1 MKFDLDDLW
10 IDLPS
15 PRPAPILPSIDLAF
29 DEIFVTDSN
38 FKVAP
43 RLGDFMPV
51 LEVTLVR
58 RGSIFRPRAVFS
70 LS

>member
-10 IDLPS
+10 SDPPK
-15 PRPAPILPSIDLAF
+15 PRPILPTIELVQ
-29 DEIFVTDSN
+29 DELFVTDAN

-51 LEVTLVR
+51 LEVTLTR
-58 RGSIFRPRAVFS
+58 RGSVHRPSAVFS